1 MSKLFDPMQLGD
13 VVLANRI
20 IMAPLTRGRAEK
32 GHVPSDIMTTY
43 YAQRASAGLIIA
55 EATMISEG
63 NSAFIHEPGIYCAA
77 QITAWQKVTQ
87 AVHQEGGKI
96 FLQLWHGGRT
106 CHSSLNDGAQPVAP
120 SAIAIDGEIH
130 TPDGKKTHE
139 VPRELSADEIPTV
152 VQAFRQAA
160 INAKQAGF
168 DGVEVHGANGYL
180 LDQFLR
186 ASANKRSDEYGGT
199 LENRA
204 RLLLEVVD
212 AVVDVIGAGRVGLRI
227 SPLNSSNSMRDDDP
241 KGLVEYLVKQLNG
254 RNLAYLHLMR
264 ADFSRQQHG
273 DVLSVAREHYTGNLI
288 GNMGYNFAEASQALE
303 AGTLDAVAFGKL
315 FISNPDLP
323 RRFAQSMALTAPDPT
338 SFYTHGPRGYID
350 YPKAS

>member
-13 VVLANRI
+13 VALVNRI

-32 GHVPSDIMTTY
+32 GHVPSNIMATY

-63 NSAFIHEPGIYCAA
+63 NSAFINEPGIYSAA

-96 FLQLWHGGRT
+96 FLQLWHGGRG
-106 CHSSLNDGAQPVAP
+106 CLWGLNDGVEPVAP
-120 SAIAIDGEIH
+120 SAIAINGEIQ
-130 TPDGKKTHE
+130 TLDGKKPYE
-139 VPRELSADEIPTV
+139 VPRELGKDEIPTV
-152 VQAFRQAA
+152 IQAFRQAA
-160 INAKQAGF
+160 INAKEAGF

-186 ASANKRSDEYGGT
+186 ASANKRTDEYGGS

-212 AVVDVIGAGRVGLRI
+212 AVIDVIGAGRVGLRI
-227 SPLNSSNSMRDDDP
+227 SPLNSLNSMVDDDP
-241 KGLVEYLVKQLNG
+241 KGLVDYLAKQLNG

-264 ADFSRQQHG
+264 ADFLQQQHA
-273 DVLSVAREHYTGNLI
+273 DVLSVAREHYNGNLI
-288 GNMGYNFAEASQALE
+288 GNMGYDFAEASQALA
-303 AGTLDAVAFGKL
+303 AGTLDGVAFGSL

-323 RRFAQSMALTAPDPT
+323 RRFAQNIPLTGPDRST
-338 SFYTHGPRGYID
+338 FYTRGAKGYID